1 MSSRN
6 LFLAWIA
13 SLAFFG
19 VLITASVFGDL
30 QGLSPIRERALEYL
44 LLIDVLIGTISFLW
58 LYIRWCSRYPLVI
71 YGSILLFIIS
81 AASWSY
87 ASAVQRKEEMVAD
100 SEFQSDGE
108 VVLSPE
114 RLDTSF
120 QSESSID
127 RASDP
132 GTAEPSKSTVA
143 STPSPQPVVAQ
154 AKPTEEKKKKD
165 TDDESKLHTDE
176 MIREFKEDMRR
187 MEKEEREQEKYY
199 EKLAEQRKID
209 IANNAAKLAE
219 QKKIAEAEAV
229 EKKREQC
236 RKDLQ
241 ECMND
246 IGGKILGL
254 SGSAYGAAARAL
266 SDSCHRKYSCN

>member
-1 MSSRN
+1 M
-6 LFLAWIA
+6 
-13 SLAFFG
+13 AFFG
-19 VLITASVFGDL
+19 VMITYSIFGDV
-30 QGLSPIRERALEYL
+30 QGLSPIRERVLGYI
-44 LLIDVLIGTISFLW
+44 LLIDVFIGAVSFLW
-58 LYIRWCSRYPLVI
+58 LYIRWCVRYPLVI
-71 YGSILLFIIS
+71 YGSIILFIIS

-87 ASAVQRKEEMVAD
+87 ASAVQRKEEMAAD
-100 SEFQSDGE
+100 SEFHPDGE

-114 RLDTSF
+114 RLDTSL
-120 QSESSID
+120 QSEPSLEK
-127 RASDP
+127 ASDP
-132 GTAEPSKSTVA
+132 YTAEPSKPSVA
-143 STPSPQPVVAQ
+143 STPSPQPVTAQ

-165 TDDESKLHTDE
+165 TGDESKLHTDE

-219 QKKIAEAEAV
+219 QKKIAEAEAA